1 MLEDSGEGIRWEFI
15 KTPCGGDTS
24 QLWDLTKASK
34 NRVCAVNENIL
45 AVHKPTPGR
54 AIQW

>member
-1 MLEDSGEGIRWEFI
+1 VGIHKNSLRRRHI
-15 KTPCGGDTS
+15 P
-24 QLWDLTKASK
+24 LWDLTKATK

-45 AVHKPTPGR
+45 AVHKPTPER